1 MATLFDRI
9 GEITRNYVAP
19 AAQFAGDVSTEYML
33 RQERARYN
41 QLNGSGAPDDDAFL
55 AKSHNNVDGATANGL
70 NKFSQSNQI
79 WMAVGALSVI
89 GLILFLIFRR
99 R

>member
-1 MATLFDRI
+1 MANLFDRI
-9 GEITRNYVAP
+9 GDITRSYVLP

-33 RQERARYN
+33 RAERAKYN

-55 AKSHNNVDGATANGL
+55 AKTHVNVDGATANGL
-70 NKFSQSNQI
+70 NKFSATNQI
-79 WMAVGALSVI
+79 YMALGGLAIIGAILW
-89 GLILFLIFRR
+89 LILRR